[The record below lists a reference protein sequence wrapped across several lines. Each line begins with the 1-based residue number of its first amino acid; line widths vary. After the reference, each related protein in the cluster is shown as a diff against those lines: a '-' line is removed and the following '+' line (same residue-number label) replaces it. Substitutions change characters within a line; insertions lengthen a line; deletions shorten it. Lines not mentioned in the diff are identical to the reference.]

1 MDTDELVS
9 QYIGGMIMEK
19 QVQYAINELFR
30 RDDILAKEFFD
41 MQKELNKTKK
51 KLKWHKAGNFL
62 MLLYLAHAVLR
73 HEVMIDKLNNER
85 NE

>member
-1 MDTDELVS
+1 
-9 QYIGGMIMEK
+9 MEK

-30 RDDILAKEFFD
+30 RDDILAKEFLD
-41 MQKELNKTKK
+41 MRKELNKTKR
-51 KLKWHKAGNFL
+51 KLKWHKVGNFL

>member
-1 MDTDELVS
+1 
-9 QYIGGMIMEK
+9 MEK

-30 RDDILAKEFFD
+30 RDDILAKEFLD
-41 MQKELNKTKK
+41 MQKELNKTKR
-51 KLKWHKAGNFL
+51 KLKWHKVGNFL